1 MALSGS
7 GKAPINA
14 MLDCSVLMYVMLLSS
29 WHPPPT
35 SPVLSSPL
43 YLLLAVC
50 VISGLMVMFLR
61 IFGLEPPRSI
71 VLMVQY
77 QGPSCNSAIWLSQG
91 VDKPSPSSLKN
102 VHLYLNFVGS
112 LPEVIVTN
120 FVYPLYS
127 QNFRQKSGSL
137 LA

>member
-1 MALSGS
+1 M
-7 GKAPINA
+7 NA

-35 SPVLSSPL
+35 YPVLSSPL

-50 VISGLMVMFLR
+50 VISGLKVMSPS

-77 QGPSCNSAIWLSQG
+77 QGLSCNSALRVWTNH
-91 VDKPSPSSLKN
+91 P
-102 VHLYLNFVGS
+102 HL
-112 LPEVIVTN
+112 
-120 FVYPLYS
+120 LY
-127 QNFRQKSGSL
+127 
-137 LA
+137 